1 MKIENTSIEEVKVII
16 PKVFE
21 DFRGYF
27 FESFKSN
34 EYLSRGLPAEF
45 VQDNEVRSKKN
56 ALRGLHYQLDKPQGK
71 LVRVVHGNILDVAVD
86 IRIGSPTFGQ
96 HHMVELSAENK
107 KMFFVPEG
115 FAHGYLVTSKES
127 IVLYKCTNIY
137 NAKDEY
143 GIRWDDATIG
153 VAWGNKNPILSERDK
168 NLPILKEQKFLPKY

>member
-1 MKIENTSIEEVKVII
+1 MKIENTNIEEVKVII

-34 EYLSRGLPAEF
+34 EYLNRGLPAEF

-115 FAHGYLVTSKES
+115 FAHGYLVTSQES

-153 VAWGNKNPILSERDK
+153 VAWGNNNPILSERDK
-168 NLPILKEQKFLPKY
+168 NLPALKEQKFLPEY

>member
-1 MKIENTSIEEVKVII
+1 MKIENTNIEEVKVII

-34 EYLSRGLPAEF
+34 EYLNRGLPAEF

-115 FAHGYLVTSKES
+115 FAHGYLVTSQES
-127 IVLYKCTNIY
+127 FVLYKCTNIY

>member
-1 MKIENTSIEEVKVII
+1 MKIENTNIEEVKVII

-34 EYLSRGLPAEF
+34 EYLNRGLPAEF

-115 FAHGYLVTSKES
+115 FAHGYLVTSQES

>member
-1 MKIENTSIEEVKVII
+1 MKIENTNIEKVKII
-16 PKVFE
+16 RPKVFE
-21 DFRGYF
+21 DSRGSF
-27 FESFKSN
+27 FETYKFN
-34 EYLSRGLPAEF
+34 VFLEEGLPSEF

-56 ALRGLHYQLDKPQGK
+56 VIRGLHYQLDKPQGK

-96 HHMVELSAENK
+96 YHMVELSAENK

-115 FAHGYLVTSKES
+115 FAHGYLVTSQES

>member
-1 MKIENTSIEEVKVII
+1 MKIENTNIEEVKVII

-34 EYLSRGLPAEF
+34 EYLNRGLPAEF

-56 ALRGLHYQLDKPQGK
+56 ALRGLHYQLDRPQGK

-86 IRIGSPTFGQ
+86 IRIGSTTFGQ

-115 FAHGYLVTSKES
+115 FAHGYLVTSQES

-137 NAKDEY
+137 SAKDEH
-143 GIRWDDATIG
+143 GIRWDDPTIC
-153 VAWGNKNPILSERDK
+153 VAWGNTDPILSERDK
-168 NLPILKEQKFLPKY
+168 NLPSLKEQKFLPEY